1 MSCFWYVYFDIFYEA
16 YKVMCINIAL
26 FLTNHS
32 QISHLHDQKFR
43 HNVPNTR
50 NPYISL
56 TKNSHIFQSIHC
68 AKASVFGV
76 FLVRIFSHSDWI
88 RRDPEYLCIQSECM
102 KIQARKSLN
111 TDTFHVVATK
121 YVFATWRFDESLL

>member
-1 MSCFWYVYFDIFYEA
+1 MS
-16 YKVMCINIAL
+16 INIAL

-50 NPYISL
+50 NSYISL

-76 FLVRIFSHSDWI
+76 FLVRIFRNI
-88 RRDPEYLCIQSECM
+88 CIQSECM
-102 KIQARKSLN
+102 KIQARKTLD
-111 TDTFHVVATK
+111 TDTFHVAATK
-121 YVFATWRFDESLL
+121 YVFATRRFDESLL